1 MRRNSRQLP
10 VQVKIK
16 SFISTA
22 LSVSTPTGVDLA
34 ADLIWVICVYHN
46 KPFIIARSSSSSFL
60 SVRKSIEN
68 KWFVRCI
75 LDKCKRAVFLQYN
88 TLLHAQDHRES
99 VNHKTWLICTCMSLT
114 GQGHTSIYICE
125 QLNPEYIYWNALSFF
140 DFNVLNFKTNYN
152 ELTNCK

>member
-1 MRRNSRQLP
+1 MRRNLRQLP
-10 VQVKIK
+10 VQVKIN

-34 ADLIWVICVYHN
+34 ADLIWVTAY
-46 KPFIIARSSSSSFL
+46 IIINPLITCSSSNSFL
-60 SVRKSIEN
+60 SVRKSIEY

-75 LDKCKRAVFLQYN
+75 LDKCKRAVFLSYN

-114 GQGHTSIYICE
+114 GQGHTSIYICW
-125 QLNPEYIYWNALSFF
+125 QLNPEYLCSNALSFF

>member
-1 MRRNSRQLP
+1 MRRNLRQLP
-10 VQVKIK
+10 VQVKIN

-34 ADLIWVICVYHN
+34 ADLIWVTAY
-46 KPFIIARSSSSSFL
+46 IIINPLITCSSSNSFL
-60 SVRKSIEN
+60 SVRKSIEY

-75 LDKCKRAVFLQYN
+75 LDKCKRAVFLSYN

-114 GQGHTSIYICE
+114 GQGHTCIYICW
-125 QLNPEYIYWNALSFF
+125 QLNPEYLCSNALSFF

>member
-1 MRRNSRQLP
+1 MLYLNRFKCVNP
-10 VQVKIK
+10 H
-16 SFISTA
+16 
-22 LSVSTPTGVDLA
+22 GVDIA

-46 KPFIIARSSSSSFL
+46 KPFNSLFKFISFCKKIH
-60 SVRKSIEN
+60 REY

-75 LDKCKRAVFLQYN
+75 LLDKCKRAVFLSYN

-114 GQGHTSIYICE
+114 GQGHTSIYICW
-125 QLNPEYIYWNALSFF
+125 QLNPEYLCWNALSFF

>member
-1 MRRNSRQLP
+1 MRRNLRQLP
-10 VQVKIK
+10 VQVKIN

-34 ADLIWVICVYHN
+34 ADLIWVTAY
-46 KPFIIARSSSSSFL
+46 IIINPLITCSSSNSFL
-60 SVRKSIEN
+60 SVRKSIEY

-75 LDKCKRAVFLQYN
+75 LDKCKRAVFLSYN
-88 TLLHAQDHRES
+88 TLLHAQNHRER

-114 GQGHTSIYICE
+114 GQGHTCIYICW
-125 QLNPEYIYWNALSFF
+125 QLNPEYLCSNALSFF